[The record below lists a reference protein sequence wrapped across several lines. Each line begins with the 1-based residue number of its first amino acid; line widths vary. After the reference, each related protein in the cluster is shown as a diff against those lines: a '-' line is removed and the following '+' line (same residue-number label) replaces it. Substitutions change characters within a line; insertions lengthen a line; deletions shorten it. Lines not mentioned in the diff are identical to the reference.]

1 MAKFIKI
8 NPSDNVAV
16 AIENLS
22 KGEQLNVEGTEVTLI
37 EDVPAGHKFT
47 LKDVA
52 EGEDV
57 IKYGFPIGHAKKVLK
72 KGSWAYDENIKTNL
86 SGLLE
91 YTWNPTK
98 VTLDD
103 TDRKLTFKGYKRA
116 NGEVGIRNE
125 IWIVPT
131 VGCVNGIA
139 DNIITEFKREIGSDV
154 KVDAIEAFKHN
165 YGCSQLG
172 DDHESTKKILRDI
185 VLHPNAGGVLVLGL
199 GCENSGVEEIKK
211 RMGEYF
217 VFSSRF

>member
-72 KGSWAYDENIKTNL
+72 KAVGHTMRISRRISAACSNIL
-86 SGLLE
+86 
-91 YTWNPTK
+91 
-98 VTLDD
+98 
-103 TDRKLTFKGYKRA
+103 
-116 NGEVGIRNE
+116 GIRQ
-125 IWIVPT
+125 
-131 VGCVNGIA
+131 
-139 DNIITEFKREIGSDV
+139 R
-154 KVDAIEAFKHN
+154 
-165 YGCSQLG
+165 
-172 DDHESTKKILRDI
+172 
-185 VLHPNAGGVLVLGL
+185 
-199 GCENSGVEEIKK
+199 
-211 RMGEYF
+211 
-217 VFSSRF
+217 